1 MSDCKE
7 RFNFKIREET
17 IVNYDY
23 KGRAVLIYFY
33 KKYGGNYLK
42 IYEALNNKEKIDIED
57 FYRVVNETN
66 FKDYI
71 TIHDTAY
78 DKWLKDRNIPVISKS
93 LYEEL
98 KKGGE

>member
-1 MSDCKE
+1 MSDDKE
-7 RFNFKIREET
+7 RCNFKTREEK
-17 IVNYDY
+17 IVNYKY
-23 KGRAVLIYFY
+23 KERVILIYLY
-33 KKYGGNYLK
+33 KKYNGNYFK
-42 IYEALNNKEKIDIED
+42 VYDALFKGEKIDVED

-71 TIHDTAY
+71 TLHDTAY

>member
-1 MSDCKE
+1 M
-7 RFNFKIREET
+7 
-17 IVNYDY
+17 
-23 KGRAVLIYFY
+23 
-33 KKYGGNYLK
+33 
-42 IYEALNNKEKIDIED
+42 ED

-78 DKWLKDRNIPVISKS
+78 DKWLKDRSIPVISKS

>member
-1 MSDCKE
+1 MKDNKE
-7 RFNFKIREET
+7 RCNFKNMEET
-17 IVNYDY
+17 TMNYAY
-23 KGRAVLIYFY
+23 KERVILIYLY
-33 KKYGGNYLK
+33 KKYNGNYLK
-42 IYEALNNKEKIDIED
+42 VYDTLNKGEKIDIED
-57 FYRVVNETN
+57 YYRVVNETN

-71 TIHDTAY
+71 TLHDTAY

>member
-1 MSDCKE
+1 MSDNKE
-7 RFNFKIREET
+7 RCNFKIRAET
-17 IVNYDY
+17 ITNYNY
-23 KGRAVLIYFY
+23 KERAVLIYFY
-33 KKYGGNYLK
+33 KKYNGNYFK
-42 IYEALNNKEKIDIED
+42 IYDALNNQEKISVED
-57 FYRVVNETN
+57 FYKMVNETN

-71 TIHDTAY
+71 TIFDTAY

>member
-1 MSDCKE
+1 MIIKKDV
-7 RFNFKIREET
+7 I
-17 IVNYDY
+17 
-23 KGRAVLIYFY
+23 LIYLY
-33 KKYGGNYLK
+33 KKYNGNYFK
-42 IYEALNNKEKIDIED
+42 VYEAINKEEKIDEED

-71 TIHDTAY
+71 TLHDTAY

>member
-1 MSDCKE
+1 MSDNKE
-7 RFNFKIREET
+7 RCNFRIKAEK
-17 IVNYDY
+17 IVNYNY
-23 KGRAVLIYFY
+23 KERAVLIYFY
-33 KKYGGNYLK
+33 NKYNGNYFK
-42 IYEALNNKEKIDIED
+42 IYDALNNNEKIDVED
-57 FYRVVNETN
+57 FYRLVNETN

-71 TIHDTAY
+71 TIFDTAY

>member
-1 MSDCKE
+1 MSDNKE
-7 RFNFKIREET
+7 RCNFKTSEEK
-17 IVNYDY
+17 IGNYKY
-23 KGRAVLIYFY
+23 KERVILIYLY
-33 KKYGGNYLK
+33 KKYNGNYLK
-42 IYEALNNKEKIDIED
+42 VYDALINGEKIDVED

-71 TIHDTAY
+71 TLHDTAY

>member
-1 MSDCKE
+1 MNDSKE
-7 RFNFKIREET
+7 RCNFKTRDEKIETYKCRERV
-17 IVNYDY
+17 I
-23 KGRAVLIYFY
+23 LIYLY
-33 KKYGGNYLK
+33 KKYNGNYFK
-42 IYEALNNKEKIDIED
+42 VYDALFKGEKIDVED
-57 FYRVVNETN
+57 FYRVANETN